1 MNNFIYPYTHTYNCM
16 LMRMKEAGEYS
27 GLHPHTLRK
36 YIDNGLLKGVRIGK
50 HRFIDTRIYGKRGV
64 KRIVKR
70 VREETS
76 HAS

>member
-1 MNNFIYPYTHTYNCM
+1 MMNNFIYPYTHTYNCM
-16 LMRMKEAGEYS
+16 LMRMKETGEYS

-36 YIDNGLLKGVRIGK
+36 HIDNGLLKGVRIGK
-50 HRFIDTRIYGKRGV
+50 HRFRGV